1 MNRRRLAVLGA
12 ALCLAAGSLLVA
24 NLPSDTVS
32 GLAVP
37 LSDEPLNA
45 EPSTSAPSSSS
56 PSPPAPTSRL
66 ARPGDCASLV
76 NGLDVPAQVAQLVVV
91 GVPGDNPA
99 STVSLV
105 RDHQIGGIF
114 IGGNATALLKDR
126 SLAAVQAVA
135 RVPVAVAVDEEGGR
149 VQRIDD
155 LDGDLPSAR
164 TLAATKSPEEVRALA
179 AERGRQLRAR
189 GVTVDYAPDTDV
201 TDAPDDDVIGD
212 RSFSPDP
219 ARVKTYATAFAAGL
233 RSAGVQPV
241 LKHFPGHGH
250 GSGDSHKGTVVTPP
264 LAQLRA
270 VDLVPYRGLADYGP
284 VAVMVGHLDVP
295 DLTAG
300 VPASLSPAAYGL
312 LRGEFGFTGPVVT
325 DDLGAMKA
333 ITAQYPLP
341 EAVLKALQAGA
352 DQALWSS
359 GGRVDE
365 VLDRLVKAV
374 ASGELPKAR
383 VQESVTRVLRG
394 KGLC

>member
-1 MNRRRLAVLGA
+1 MNRRRLAALGVA
-12 ALCLAAGSLLVA
+12 FCIVAGCLLVA
-24 NLPSDTVS
+24 GLQPRIVS
-32 GLAVP
+32 GLALP
-37 LSDEPLNA
+37 LTSDRPT
-45 EPSTSAPSSSS
+45 PSPVAPPS
-56 PSPPAPTSRL
+56 PSVPTSRL
-66 ARPGDCASLV
+66 ARPGDCAAQV
-76 NGLDVPAQVAQLVVV
+76 AGLDLRAQVAQLVVV
-91 GVPGDNPA
+91 GVSGDNPA
-99 STVSLV
+99 ATVSLV
-105 RDHQIGGIF
+105 RDHQVGGIF

-135 RVPVAVAVDEEGGR
+135 RVPVAVSVDEEGGR

-164 TLAATKSPEEVRALA
+164 TMAATKTPDEVRALA
-179 AERGRQLRAR
+179 AQRGRQLRAR
-189 GVTVDYAPDTDV
+189 GVTVDFAPDTDV
-201 TDAPDDDVIGD
+201 TGAPDDDVIGD

-219 ARVKTYATAFAAGL
+219 AKVTTYAKAFAQGL
-233 RSAGVQPV
+233 RDAGVQPV

-270 VDLVPYRGLADYGP
+270 VDLVPYRDLAGYGP

-295 DLTAG
+295 DLTGG
-300 VPASLSPAAYGL
+300 VPASLSSAAYAL
-312 LRGEFGFTGPVVT
+312 LRGEFRFTGPVVT

-333 ITAQYPLP
+333 ITAQYSLP
-341 EAVLKALQAGA
+341 DAVLKALQAGA

-374 ASGELPKAR
+374 QSGELPPNR

-394 KGLC
+394 KGLCG

>member
-1 MNRRRLAVLGA
+1 MNRRRLAALVA
-12 ALCLAAGSLLVA
+12 ALCIVAVSLLVIG
-24 NLPSDTVS
+24 LQPRTVS
-32 GLAVP
+32 GLAIPRTP
-37 LSDEPLNA
+37 LS
-45 EPSTSAPSSSS
+45 TAPPVPAAS
-56 PSPPAPTSRL
+56 PAPAPTSSL

-76 NGLDVPAQVAQLVVV
+76 NGLDVRRQVAQMVVV
-91 GVPGDNPA
+91 GVTGDNPG

-105 RDHQIGGIF
+105 RDNQVGGIF

-126 SLAAVQAVA
+126 SLDAVQGAA
-135 RVPVAVAVDEEGGR
+135 KIPVAVSVDEEGGR

-155 LDGDLPSAR
+155 LDGDMPSAR
-164 TLAATKSPEEVRALA
+164 ELAKTKTPDQVRGIA
-179 AERGRQLRAR
+179 ADRGRQLKAR
-189 GVTVDYAPDTDV
+189 GVTVDFAPDTDV

-219 ARVKTYATAFAAGL
+219 VRVKTYAKAFAAGL
-233 RSAGVQPV
+233 RDAGVQPV

-270 VDLVPYRGLADYGP
+270 DDLVPYRNIADYGP

-295 DLTAG
+295 GLTNG
-300 VPASLSPAAYGL
+300 VPASLSPPAYQL
-312 LRGEFGFTGPVVT
+312 LRGEFRFTGPILT

-333 ITAQYPLP
+333 ITAQYSLP
-341 EAVLKALQAGA
+341 DAVLKALEAGA

-359 GGRVDE
+359 GGRIGE

-374 ASGELPKAR
+374 ESGELPKKR

-394 KGLC
+394 KGVCG

>member
-1 MNRRRLAVLGA
+1 MNRRSLA
-12 ALCLAAGSLLVA
+12 ALGVAFSIVAGCLLVA
-24 NLPSDTVS
+24 GLQPRIVS

-37 LSDEPLNA
+37 LTSDRAVP
-45 EPSTSAPSSSS
+45 
-56 PSPPAPTSRL
+56 PPAAPPPTPSVPTSRL
-66 ARPGDCASLV
+66 DRPDDCAPLV
-76 NGLDVPAQVAQLVVV
+76 GGLDLRAQVAQLVVV
-91 GVPGDNPA
+91 GVSGDDPA
-99 STVSLV
+99 ATVSLV
-105 RDHQIGGIF
+105 RDHQVGGIF

-135 RVPVAVAVDEEGGR
+135 RVPVAVSVDEEGGR

-164 TLAATKSPEEVRALA
+164 TMAATKSPAEVRALA

-189 GVTVDYAPDTDV
+189 GVTVDFAPDTDV
-201 TDAPDDDVIGD
+201 TGAPDDDVIGD

-219 ARVKTYATAFAAGL
+219 ARVKTYAKAFAEGL
-233 RSAGVQPV
+233 RDGGVQPV

-264 LAQLRA
+264 LDKLRA
-270 VDLVPYRGLADYGP
+270 LDLVPYRGLADYGP

-295 DLTAG
+295 DLTG
-300 VPASLSPAAYGL
+300 GLPASLSPAAYQL
-312 LRGEFGFTGPVVT
+312 LRGEFAFTGPVVT

-352 DQALWSS
+352 DEALWSS

-374 ASGELPKAR
+374 QTGELPKPR

>member
-1 MNRRRLAVLGA
+1 MNHRRLAALGVA
-12 ALCLAAGSLLVA
+12 FCIVTGCLLVA
-24 NLPSDTVS
+24 GLQPQTVS

-37 LSDEPLNA
+37 LASDRPVPPPA
-45 EPSTSAPSSSS
+45 APSPG
-56 PSPPAPTSRL
+56 PSVPTSRL

-76 NGLDVPAQVAQLVVV
+76 AGLDVRAQVAQLVVV
-91 GVPGDNPA
+91 GVSGDNPA

-105 RDHQIGGIF
+105 RDHQVGGIF

-164 TLAATKSPEEVRALA
+164 TMAATKSPAEVRALA

-189 GVTVDYAPDTDV
+189 GVTVDFAPDTDV
-201 TDAPDDDVIGD
+201 TNAPDDDVIGD

-219 ARVKTYATAFAAGL
+219 GRVKTYAQAFAAGL
-233 RSAGVQPV
+233 HDAGVQPV

-295 DLTAG
+295 DLTGG
-300 VPASLSPAAYGL
+300 VPATLSPAAYQL

-341 EAVLKALQAGA
+341 DAVLKALQAGA
-352 DQALWSS
+352 DEALWSS

-374 ASGELPKAR
+374 QSGELPKER

>member
-1 MNRRRLAVLGA
+1 MNRRLLA
-12 ALCLAAGSLLVA
+12 ALGVAFSVLAGSLLVSG
-24 NLPSDTVS
+24 LTPRTVS

-37 LSDEPLNA
+37 LTSDRPVPPA
-45 EPSTSAPSSSS
+45 APPSAS
-56 PSPPAPTSRL
+56 PAPTSRL
-66 ARPGDCASLV
+66 DRPDDCATRV
-76 NGLDVPAQVAQLVVV
+76 DGLDDRAQVAQLVVV
-91 GVPGDNPA
+91 GVSADNPA
-99 STVSLV
+99 ATVSLV
-105 RDHQIGGIF
+105 RDHQVGGIF

-135 RVPVAVAVDEEGGR
+135 KVPVAVSVDEEGGR

-164 TLAATKSPEEVRALA
+164 TMAETKSPDEVRVLA

-189 GVTVDYAPDTDV
+189 GVTVDFAPDTDV
-201 TDAPDDDVIGD
+201 TDAPDGDVIGD

-219 ARVKTYATAFAAGL
+219 VRVKTYAKAFAEGL
-233 RSAGVQPV
+233 RDAGVQPV

-264 LAQLRA
+264 LGELRA

-295 DLTAG
+295 DLTNG
-300 VPASLSPAAYGL
+300 VPASLSPAAYQL
-312 LRGEFGFTGPVVT
+312 LRGEFAFTGPVVT

-374 ASGELPKAR
+374 RSGELPQPR

>member
-1 MNRRRLAVLGA
+1 MNRRRLAALGVA
-12 ALCLAAGSLLVA
+12 FSIVTGCLLVA
-24 NLPSDTVS
+24 GLQPRTVS

-37 LSDEPLNA
+37 RTSDRPVA
-45 EPSTSAPSSSS
+45 PPSVP
-56 PSPPAPTSRL
+56 PPAPSVPTSSL
-66 ARPGDCASLV
+66 TRPGDCASLV
-76 NGLDVPAQVAQLVVV
+76 AGLDVRAQIAQLVVV
-91 GVPGDNPA
+91 GVSGDNPA
-99 STVSLV
+99 ATVALV
-105 RDHQIGGIF
+105 RDHQVGGIF
-114 IGGNATALLKDR
+114 IGGNATALLKNR

-135 RVPVAVAVDEEGGR
+135 RVPVAVSVDEEGGR

-164 TLAATKSPEEVRALA
+164 TMAKTKSPDEVRALA
-179 AERGRQLRAR
+179 AERGRQLHAR
-189 GVTVDYAPDTDV
+189 GVTVDFAPDTDV

-219 ARVKTYATAFAAGL
+219 ARVKTYAKAFAAGL
-233 RSAGVQPV
+233 RDAGVQPV

-264 LAQLRA
+264 LSRLRA
-270 VDLVPYRGLADYGP
+270 LDLVPYQGLADYGP
-284 VAVMVGHLDVP
+284 VAVMIGHLDVP
-295 DLTAG
+295 DLTGG
-300 VPASLSPAAYGL
+300 VPASLSPAAYQL
-312 LRGEFGFTGPVVT
+312 LRGEFAFTGPVVT

-359 GGRVDE
+359 GGRVDQ

-374 ASGELPKAR
+374 QSGELPMPR

>member
-1 MNRRRLAVLGA
+1 MNRRSLA
-12 ALCLAAGSLLVA
+12 ALGVAFCIVVVSLLVA
-24 NLPSDTVS
+24 GRQPRTVA

-37 LSDEPLNA
+37 V
-45 EPSTSAPSSSS
+45 APSLPASASRS
-56 PSPPAPTSRL
+56 AAPASPAPTSKL

-76 NGLDVPAQVAQLVVV
+76 AGLDVRAEVAQLVIV
-91 GVPGDNPA
+91 GVSGDDPA
-99 STVSLV
+99 AVVSLV
-105 RDHQIGGIF
+105 RDNQVGAIF
-114 IGGNATALLKDR
+114 VGGNATALLKDR
-126 SLAAVQAVA
+126 SLDAVQAA
-135 RVPVAVAVDEEGGR
+135 AKLPVAVSVDEEGGR

-164 TLAATKSPEEVRALA
+164 VLAATKSPAEVRALA
-179 AERGRQLRAR
+179 ADRGRQLRAR
-189 GVTVDYAPDTDV
+189 GVTVDFAPDTDV

-219 ARVKTYATAFAAGL
+219 NRVKTYATAFAAGL
-233 RSAGVQPV
+233 RDGGVQPV

-295 DLTAG
+295 DLTGG
-300 VPASLSPAAYGL
+300 VPASISPAAYRL
-312 LRGEFGFTGPVVT
+312 LRTEFGFTGLAVT

-341 EAVLKALQAGA
+341 DAVLKALQAGA
-352 DQALWSS
+352 DEALWSS

-365 VLDRLVKAV
+365 VLDRLVAAV
-374 ASGELPKAR
+374 RSGELPPSR
-383 VQESVTRVLRG
+383 VRESVTRVLRG
-394 KGLC
+394 KGVCG

>member
-1 MNRRRLAVLGA
+1 MNRRRLAAFG
-12 ALCLAAGSLLVA
+12 LAFCIVAGCLLVA
-24 NLPSDTVS
+24 GLQPRTVS
-32 GLAVP
+32 GLALP
-37 LSDEPLNA
+37 LA
-45 EPSTSAPSSSS
+45 APS
-56 PSPPAPTSRL
+56 PSPSPAAPAAPAPSAPASGL
-66 ARPGDCASLV
+66 ARPGDCTSLV
-76 NGLDVPAQVAQLVVV
+76 DGLDVRAQVAQLVIV
-91 GVPGDNPA
+91 GVSGDNPA
-99 STVSLV
+99 ATVALV
-105 RDHQIGGIF
+105 RDHQVGGIF

-135 RVPVAVAVDEEGGR
+135 RVPVAVSVDEEGGR
-149 VQRIDD
+149 VQRVDD

-164 TLAATKSPEEVRALA
+164 TMAAKKSPDEVRALA

-189 GVTVDYAPDTDV
+189 GVTVDFAPDTDV

-219 ARVKTYATAFAAGL
+219 VRVKTYAKAFAAGL
-233 RSAGVQPV
+233 RDAGVQPV

-264 LAQLRA
+264 LDRLRA

-284 VAVMVGHLDVP
+284 VSVMVGHLDVP
-295 DLTAG
+295 GLTDG
-300 VPASLSPAAYGL
+300 VPASVSPAAYRL
-312 LRGEFGFTGPVVT
+312 LRGEFGFTGPAVT

-333 ITAQYPLP
+333 ITAQYSLP

-359 GGRVDE
+359 GGRVDT

-374 ASGELPKAR
+374 QTGELPKEQ

>member
-1 MNRRRLAVLGA
+1 MNRRRLAALGVA
-12 ALCLAAGSLLVA
+12 FCIVTGCLLVA
-24 NLPSDTVS
+24 GLQPRTVS
-32 GLAVP
+32 GLALPLTTTRPVP
-37 LSDEPLNA
+37 P
-45 EPSTSAPSSSS
+45 PSSAAPAPS
-56 PSPPAPTSRL
+56 APTSQL

-76 NGLDVPAQVAQLVVV
+76 DGLDVRAQVAQLVIV
-91 GVPGDNPA
+91 GVSGDNPA
-99 STVSLV
+99 ATVSLV
-105 RDHQIGGIF
+105 RDHQVGGIF

-135 RVPVAVAVDEEGGR
+135 RVPVAVSVDEEGGR

-164 TLAATKSPEEVRALA
+164 TMAEKKSPDQVRALA

-189 GVTVDYAPDTDV
+189 GVTVDFAPDTDV

-219 ARVKTYATAFAAGL
+219 ARVKTYAKAFAAGL
-233 RSAGVQPV
+233 RDAGVQPV

-250 GSGDSHKGTVVTPP
+250 GSGDSHKGTVVTPS
-264 LAQLRA
+264 LDKLRA

-284 VAVMVGHLDVP
+284 VSVMVGHLDVP
-295 DLTAG
+295 GLTDG
-300 VPASLSPAAYGL
+300 VPASVSPAAYRL
-312 LRGEFGFTGPVVT
+312 LRGEFGFTGPAVT

-333 ITAQYPLP
+333 ITAQYSLP

-352 DQALWSS
+352 DEALWSS
-359 GGRVDE
+359 GGRVDT

-374 ASGELPKAR
+374 QAGELPKAQ

>member
-1 MNRRRLAVLGA
+1 MNRRRLAALVV
-12 ALCLAAGSLLVA
+12 ALCIVAVSLLVIG
-24 NLPSDTVS
+24 LQPRTVS
-32 GLAVP
+32 GLAIPRTPPSAAPPVP
-37 LSDEPLNA
+37 AASP
-45 EPSTSAPSSSS
+45 APA
-56 PSPPAPTSRL
+56 PAPTSSL

-76 NGLDVPAQVAQLVVV
+76 NSLDVRRQVAQLVVV
-91 GVPGDNPA
+91 GVTGDNPA

-105 RDHQIGGIF
+105 RDNQVGGIF

-126 SLAAVQAVA
+126 SLDAVQGVSKI
-135 RVPVAVAVDEEGGR
+135 PVAVSVDEEGGR

-155 LDGDLPSAR
+155 LDGDMPAAR
-164 TLAATKSPEEVRALA
+164 ELAKTKTPEQVRGIA
-179 AERGRQLRAR
+179 ADRGRQLKAR
-189 GVTVDYAPDTDV
+189 GVTVDFAPDTDV

-233 RSAGVQPV
+233 RDAGVQPV

-270 VDLVPYRGLADYGP
+270 VDLAPYRNIADYGP

-295 DLTAG
+295 DLTNG
-300 VPASLSPAAYGL
+300 VPASLSPPAYQL
-312 LRGEFGFTGPVVT
+312 LRGEFRFTGPILT

-333 ITAQYPLP
+333 ITAQYSLP
-341 EAVLKALQAGA
+341 DAVLKALEAGA

-359 GGRVDE
+359 GGRVNE
-365 VLDRLVKAV
+365 VLDRLEKAV
-374 ASGELPKAR
+374 ASGELPKTR
-383 VQESVTRVLRG
+383 VQQSVTRVLRG
-394 KGLC
+394 KGVCG

>member
-1 MNRRRLAVLGA
+1 MAFSIV
-12 ALCLAAGSLLVA
+12 AGCLLVSGLQPRIVA
-24 NLPSDTVS
+24 

-37 LSDEPLNA
+37 LTSDRPV
-45 EPSTSAPSSSS
+45 P
-56 PSPPAPTSRL
+56 PPAAPRPAPAGPTSRL
-66 ARPGDCASLV
+66 ERPDDCAPLV
-76 NGLDVPAQVAQLVVV
+76 GGLDLRAQVAQLVVV
-91 GVPGDNPA
+91 GVSGDNPA
-99 STVSLV
+99 DTVALV
-105 RDHQIGGIF
+105 RDHQVGGIF
-114 IGGNATALLKDR
+114 VGGNATALLKDR

-135 RVPVAVAVDEEGGR
+135 RVPVAVSVDEEGGR

-164 TLAATKSPEEVRALA
+164 TMAATKSPDEVHALA
-179 AERGRQLRAR
+179 AERGRRLRAR
-189 GVTVDYAPDTDV
+189 GVTVDFAPDTDV
-201 TDAPDDDVIGD
+201 TGAPDDDVIGD

-219 ARVKTYATAFAAGL
+219 ARVKTYAKAFAEGL
-233 RSAGVQPV
+233 RDAGVQPV

-250 GSGDSHKGTVVTPP
+250 GSGDSHEGTVVTPP
-264 LAQLRA
+264 LDRLRA

-295 DLTAG
+295 DLTGG
-300 VPASLSPAAYGL
+300 VPASLSPAAYRL
-312 LRGEFGFTGPVVT
+312 LRGEFAFAGPVVT

-333 ITAQYPLP
+333 VTAQYPLP

-352 DQALWSS
+352 DEALWSS

-374 ASGELPKAR
+374 QAGELPKAR